1 MREPD
6 HPDAIDPQEYMLL
19 HRRCAICHW
28 PADRRGRWMELH
40 HIVGGAGRRNLEFNL
55 LACCCRCHHAI
66 HARLPEYGEIPKG
79 AVLTAK
85 EEEDGA
91 CHPEKLA
98 ALSRR
103 KQLPY
108 DKAPIPGRYLN
119 DRTRRGGSPWP

>member
-1 MREPD
+1 MPAPEDR
-6 HPDAIDPQEYMLL
+6 ADPQEYMLL
-19 HRRCAICHW
+19 HQRCAICHW

-40 HIVGGAGRRNLEFNL
+40 HIVGGPGRKNVEFNF

-66 HARLPEYGEIPKG
+66 HNKLPEYGTIPKG

-98 ALSRR
+98 GLTRKKNLS
-103 KQLPY
+103 Y
-108 DKAPIPGRYLN
+108 EKAPIPRKFLE
-119 DRTRRGGSPWP
+119 DRRQRGGRPWP